1 MQIMYMDGQCPKRYQ
16 LAVLIRKKD
25 MSKFNESFIKSYDEY
40 SSKGY
45 ILEVKYLE

>member
-1 MQIMYMDGQCPKRYQ
+1 MQIMYMDGQCLKSYQ

-25 MSKFNESFIKSYDEY
+25 MSKFNENFIKSFDEY

-45 ILEVKYLE
+45 ILE